1 MKNKIILAVIAMV
14 FMGSLNTMAQ
24 KTLGEATK
32 GKFLFG
38 TAVNMGQ
45 VTGTNAAES
54 AIVASEFSAIVPEN
68 DMKPQ
73 PIHPSEDTFNW
84 VNADKIVAF
93 AEKNKQT
100 LTGHCLIW
108 HSQVP
113 NWFFVDAE
121 GKTATPELLKER
133 MKKHIY
139 AVVGRY
145 KGKIRGW
152 DVVNEAFEDNGKYRN
167 SRFYQILGKDFIKY
181 AFQFAH
187 EADPNAE
194 LYYNDYNVETPSK
207 CDAIVQLV
215 KELKEAGLRIDA
227 VGSQSHM
234 HMINPT
240 VEAAETS
247 FKKLKAAGVHI
258 LITEWDI
265 SILPSPY
272 EGANISTRMS
282 YSKEMDPYRDGVP
295 ADVQQKWNKRMTDM
309 FELFLKYN
317 DVVDRV
323 TVWGVTDRG
332 TWLNGFPIPGRMDY
346 PMLYDR
352 DNKPKPIIAEMIALT
367 KKYKTLK
374 KMKITK

>member
-1 MKNKIILAVIAMV
+1 MKNKILISVLALLSVCTTSV
-14 FMGSLNTMAQ
+14 FAQ
-24 KTLGEATK
+24 KTLGEATN

-38 TAVNMGQ
+38 TAVNMQQ
-45 VTGTNAAES
+45 VTGTNAAEA

-68 DMKPQ
+68 DMKSAL
-73 PIHPSEDTFNW
+73 IHPAEDRFNW
-84 VNADKIVAF
+84 DNADKIVAF

-113 NWFFVDAE
+113 RWFFVDAE
-121 GKTATPELLKER
+121 GKPATPEVLKER

-145 KGKIRGW
+145 KGKIKGW
-152 DVVNEAFEDNGKYRN
+152 DVVNEAFEDNGSYRN
-167 SRFYQILGKDFIKY
+167 SNFFKILGKDFIKY

-194 LYYNDYNVETPSK
+194 LYYNDYNVETPAK

-215 KELKEAGLRIDA
+215 KELKAAGLRIDA

-272 EGANISTRMS
+272 EGANVSTS
-282 YSKEMDPYRDGVP
+282 LGYTKEMDPYREGVP
-295 ADVQQKWNKRMTDM
+295 ADIQEKWNKRMLDM
-309 FELFLKYN
+309 FGLFLKYQ
-317 DVVDRV
+317 DVIDRV
-323 TVWGVTDRG
+323 TVWGVTDNG
-332 TWLNGFPIPGRMDY
+332 TWLNGFPIRGRMDY
-346 PMLYDR
+346 PMLFDR
-352 DNKPKPIIAEMIALT
+352 NNKRKPIVDEMIKLT
-367 KKYKTLK
+367 KKYKTIK
-374 KMKITK
+374 KK